1 MLEKT
6 EKLLDKL
13 SKDELFTNNDIRFVG
28 GTALSYYIN
37 HRLSED
43 LDFAV
48 INLNKELID
57 STMKSYGATKLDHN
71 DYMIDSAT
79 NDGFNLEDS
88 YIVYMLDDVK
98 VDFFVPPF
106 NLFEEKVWK
115 EDKFTKYNDTE
126 LKIMSL
132 DSVIYLKM
140 MAFWNRKKYRD
151 IYDIYFILENKV
163 STADELLARYIEYNI
178 SYTKKNLVDKIS
190 SKDEFY
196 EKSGDEGINTLVS
209 DPYPY
214 EWYRNK
220 IEEFFYDSY
229 LQDMY
234 K

>member
-6 EKLLDKL
+6 KKVLDKL
-13 SKDELFTNNDIRFVG
+13 SKDKLFANNDIRFVG

-43 LDFAV
+43 LDFAT
-48 INLNKELID
+48 IDLNKELID
-57 STMKSYGATKLDHN
+57 TAMLSYGATKIEHN
-71 DYMIDSAT
+71 NNMTDSAT

-98 VDFFVPPF
+98 VDFFEPPF

-115 EDKFTKYNDTE
+115 DDKFTKYNNTE
-126 LKIMSL
+126 LKVMSL
-132 DSVIYLKM
+132 DGVIYLKM

-151 IYDIYFILENKV
+151 IYDIYFILENKI
-163 STADELLARYIEYNI
+163 STTNKLLTKYIEYNI
-178 SYTKKNLVDKIS
+178 SYTKKDLVDKIS
-190 SKDEFY
+190 SKNEFY
-196 EKSGDEGINTLVS
+196 EKYGDEGINTLVQN
-209 DPYPY
+209 PNPY

-229 LQDMY
+229 LEDLY